1 MNNLQSR
8 GLLVDKI
15 DKEIIR
21 LLQEDGRMTISQLSQ
36 ALSLSRPSVTERL
49 HRLGDQGVIEG
60 FNARISLPA
69 IGRNILVVIQIS
81 QIHTNPDEFESMV
94 ASHPDILEC
103 HRVTGAVSYFLK
115 AAVADMNSL
124 KKLVDFLIPYG
135 TINTSVVLSSPV
147 SFRTVLPE
155 GLRPPGRLVPIRG

>member
-1 MNNLQSR
+1 MPLDR
-8 GLLVDKI
+8 I
-15 DKEIIR
+15 DFEIIK

-49 HRLGDQGVIEG
+49 HRLCDQGVIEG

-81 QIHTNPDEFESMV
+81 QIRTGPDEFETMV
-94 ASHPDILEC
+94 AAHPDILEC
-103 HRVTGAVSYFLK
+103 HRVTGSVSYFLK

-124 KKLVDFLIPYG
+124 KNLVDHFVPYG

-147 SFRTVLPE
+147 SYRVVIPE
-155 GLRPPGRLVPIRG
+155 S

>member
-1 MNNLQSR
+1 M
-8 GLLVDKI
+8 DKLDI
-15 DKEIIR
+15 EIIK
-21 LLQEDGRMTISQLSQ
+21 LLQKDGRMTISQLSQ

-49 HRLGDQGVIEG
+49 HRLCEHRVIEG

-81 QIHTNPDEFESMV
+81 QIRTGPDEFETMV
-94 ASHPDILEC
+94 AAHPDILEC
-103 HRVTGAVSYFLK
+103 HRVTGSVSYFLK

-124 KKLVDFLIPYG
+124 KRLVDHFVPYG

-147 SFRTVLPE
+147 SYRPVVPE
-155 GLRPPGRLVPIRG
+155 DGTES

>member
-1 MNNLQSR
+1 MDR
-8 GLLVDKI
+8 I
-15 DKEIIR
+15 DFEIIK

-49 HRLGDQGVIEG
+49 HRLCDQGVIEG

-81 QIHTNPDEFESMV
+81 QIRTGPDEFETMV
-94 ASHPDILEC
+94 AAHPDILEC
-103 HRVTGAVSYFLK
+103 HRVTGSVSYFLK

-124 KKLVDFLIPYG
+124 KNLVDHFVPYG

-147 SFRTVLPE
+147 SYRVVIPE
-155 GLRPPGRLVPIRG
+155 S